1 MVVMINGIPDF
12 YELQKGILLTS
23 RVKIEGETD
32 TYRESQKPDKESF
45 EPKKHKKCRLVH
57 KGLIYNKI

>member
-45 EPKKHKKCRLVH
+45 EPKKHKKMSF
-57 KGLIYNKI
+57 GS